1 MSRQRAFVLSLL
13 IALAG
18 AALST
23 EAMAQGSSLEAAS
36 EQDKAVASEQY
47 VKGMQAFQAGDAAT
61 ALEHFNQSYRAVQS
75 PNSHLMVGKALID
88 LGRHAE
94 AYDEL
99 EETAREA
106 DQAAA
111 LDKKYEQTAQAARD
125 ELRALKSELVELTVR
140 VVGATN
146 TTVVRVNGK
155 DHAPSE
161 LQQPLMVSPGELE
174 VSRVE
179 NGQVVN
185 TESTNPAAGDTLE
198 MTLEA
203 PEQGTPAPTASPPA
217 SEPSEDTMT
226 KKPFPHR
233 RSMAYVAGGIGAAGL
248 IGFGVFGLLNNA
260 KYSDVKDECSDGI
273 CSRDQKR
280 DADRGHTYQTAAN
293 VSLIAGV
300 VGAVTCVSLLLTED
314 ADESASVR
322 STRVHVG
329 LDRVTLEG
337 SF

>member
-1 MSRQRAFVLSLL
+1 MSRRGTLIFSLL
-13 IALAG
+13 AALAG
-18 AALST
+18 AALPS
-23 EAMAQGSSLEAAS
+23 EALAQGSSLGAAT

-47 VKGMQAFQAGDAAT
+47 VKGMEAFQAGDAAT
-61 ALEHFNQSYRAVQS
+61 ALEHFNKSYQAVQS

-94 AYDEL
+94 AYREL
-99 EETAREA
+99 EQTAREA
-106 DQAAA
+106 DEAAA
-111 LDKKYEQTAQAARD
+111 LDKKYGQTAQAARD
-125 ELRALKSELVELTVR
+125 ELKALKNELVELNVH
-140 VVGATN
+140 VVGATS

-155 DHAPSE
+155 DHSPAE
-161 LQQPLMVSPGELE
+161 LQQPLIVPPGELE
-174 VSRVE
+174 VSRIE
-179 NGQVVN
+179 DGQVVN
-185 TESTNPAAGDTLE
+185 TESTNPAAGDKLE

-203 PEQGTPAPTASPPA
+203 PQAAPAPAPP
-217 SEPSEDTMT
+217 PSVPAPSQDDMT

-260 KYSDVKDECSDGI
+260 KYSDVKDECSNGI
-273 CSRDQKR
+273 CPRDQKR

-314 ADESASVR
+314 EEGSNVAR
-322 STRVHVG
+322 STRVRVG